1 MMRPET
7 VIDFWFGA
15 PGSPERGRSRAIWFK
30 KDAAFDADLRSRF
43 GALHAEAAAGRL
55 SAWEGTPLSS
65 LALVIVLDQFSRNL
79 FRGWPAS
86 FACDAAALALAKRMV
101 AHGVDVSDDV
111 GGGDG
116 GNDADGALL
125 PVMRSFVYLPFEHS
139 EHLAD
144 QDEAVRLFTLLTQYP
159 DTAGL
164 LEWAQKHCD
173 VIRRFGR
180 FPHRNAILGRA
191 STPVEIAFLQQP
203 GSSF

>member
-1 MMRPET
+1 MMQPET

-30 KDAAFDADLRSRF
+30 KDAEFDANLRARF
-43 GALHAEAAAGRL
+43 GALHAAAAAGRL
-55 SAWEGTPLSS
+55 SAWENAPLSA
-65 LALVIVLDQFSRNL
+65 LALVIALDQFSRNL
-79 FRGWPAS
+79 FRGQPAS
-86 FACDAAALALAKRMV
+86 FACDAAALELAKRMV
-101 AHGVDVSDDV
+101 AQGLDVTD
-111 GGGDG
+111 GGDS
-116 GNDADGALL
+116 ADGALL

-144 QDEAVRLFTLLTQYP
+144 QDEAVRRFTQLTQYP

-164 LEWAQKHCD
+164 LDWAEKHRQ

-180 FPHRNAILGRA
+180 FPHRNAILGRV